1 MTRLPSKGGGRSLL
15 VDLNQDSYLDLV
27 FCNFIHNYG
36 VETDAMIYWGSREGF
51 QPNRRTLLP
60 TLLGSAVAAADFN
73 RDGFVDLAIANHG
86 IEGWKRFGTAQHLES
101 YIYWNGPTGFSS
113 RRRTVVPSIS
123 ALDVAA
129 GDLNRDGFP
138 ELLFVNNNSEEK
150 SVFLYWGGPG
160 GFSVERRDQMDG
172 GDPVGLRLSDLDKD
186 GTPDLVVTHRD
197 DRAQLF
203 KGGPQG
209 FPEEPWAELPT
220 SGAVRCEVA
229 ELNRDGFPDLI
240 VANRGEKPSTIYWGG
255 AQGFE
260 TGRRTDLPT
269 LDASDAVTAD
279 FNRDGWIDLAFAN
292 EGDARTHDVPSY
304 IYWNG
309 PRGFDPSHRLQLQG
323 VRPRESPGRR
333 PESGRLSRPGAGQP
347 QQRLARCH
355 RLPDLLGESTPPLLG
370 RKRLEGAGSHWR
382 GSGHRR
388 PESGRL
394 DGHRLSQR
402 LDLLGAR
409 RRIWRPEERGAE
421 PGGGKRGL
429 HGRSQSGR
437 LPGPGHPRRLGLQ

>member
-1 MTRLPSKGGGRSLL
+1 M
-15 VDLNQDSYLDLV
+15 DLNQDSYLDLV

-51 QPNRRTLLP
+51 RPGRRTLLP

-113 RRRTVVPSIS
+113 PRRDVVPSIS

-160 GFSVERRDQMDG
+160 GFSVERRDQMEG
-172 GDPVGLRLSDLDKD
+172 GDPVGLRLSDLDRD

-209 FPEEPWAELPT
+209 FPAEPWAELPT
-220 SGAVRCEVA
+220 AGAVRCTVA

-240 VANRGEKPSTIYWGG
+240 LANRGQQPSTIYWGG
-255 AQGFE
+255 PQGYE

-269 LDASDAVTAD
+269 LDASDAVAVD
-279 FNRDGWIDLAFAN
+279 FNRDGWIDVAFAN
-292 EGDARTHDVPSY
+292 EGDARNPRRALLHLLERSPGLRP
-304 IYWNG
+304 G
-309 PRGFDPSHRLQLQG
+309 PPQPPAG
-323 VRPRESPGRR
+323 VRPREPSGRR
-333 PESGRLSRPGAGQP
+333 PGPGRLSRPGAGQP

-355 RLPDLLGESTPPLLG
+355 RLPDLLGEPAPPLLG
-370 RKRLEGAGSHWR
+370 RIRLAGAGSHR
-382 GSGHRR
+382 
-388 PESGRL
+388 
-394 DGHRLSQR
+394 
-402 LDLLGAR
+402 
-409 RRIWRPEERGAE
+409 RGA
-421 PGGGKRGL
+421 
-429 HGRSQSGR
+429 
-437 LPGPGHPRRLGLQ
+437 GHPPT